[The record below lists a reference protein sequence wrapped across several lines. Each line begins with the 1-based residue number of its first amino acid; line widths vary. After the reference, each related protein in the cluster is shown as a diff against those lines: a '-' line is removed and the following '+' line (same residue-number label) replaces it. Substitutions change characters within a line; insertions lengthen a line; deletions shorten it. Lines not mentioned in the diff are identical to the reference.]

1 MQYENKILNF
11 HIYLYFPSN
20 IFKKFK
26 NIKIKGLTYYILTC
40 IISLVFTRNKS
51 KHTIQYARVAQWWS
65 TSLPRR
71 GSRVRSPS
79 RALMNKR
86 TIPNG
91 IVLLFSSPARA
102 RKFDV
107 YAPLRSAQAEVPRTS
122 CAVSRSHEKKNDTK
136 SVSFFFSSP
145 ARARKFDV
153 YAPLRSAQSEVPR
166 TSCAVSRFFYLQR
179 KP

>member
-71 GSRVRSPS
+71 GPRVRSPS
-79 RALMNKR
+79 RA
-86 TIPNG
+86 
-91 IVLLFSSPARA
+91 
-102 RKFDV
+102 
-107 YAPLRSAQAEVPRTS
+107 
-122 CAVSRSHEKKNDTK
+122 
-136 SVSFFFSSP
+136 FFFTFLGVFCVCTYIWKILKLKHFP
-145 ARARKFDV
+145 KKLIP
-153 YAPLRSAQSEVPR
+153 YIKIG
-166 TSCAVSRFFYLQR
+166 Y
-179 KP
+179 

>member
-79 RALMNKR
+79 RAYLNPYPSDNSGGFFLICLTTVSDISYYINSHTSSHLAYNYIHLHSFQTE
-86 TIPNG
+86 TIYNNS
-91 IVLLFSSPARA
+91 LW
-102 RKFDV
+102 
-107 YAPLRSAQAEVPRTS
+107 
-122 CAVSRSHEKKNDTK
+122 
-136 SVSFFFSSP
+136 
-145 ARARKFDV
+145 
-153 YAPLRSAQSEVPR
+153 
-166 TSCAVSRFFYLQR
+166 
-179 KP
+179 

>member
-79 RALMNKR
+79 RALLDNKKDFR
-86 TIPNG
+86 IGSPFLLSEKCEALLETQLLRSLGSISQSTK
-91 IVLLFSSPARA
+91 VLFGRARA
-102 RKFDV
+102 KV
-107 YAPLRSAQAEVPRTS
+107 QRTLWHP
-122 CAVSRSHEKKNDTK
+122 SRVTYG
-136 SVSFFFSSP
+136 
-145 ARARKFDV
+145 RA
-153 YAPLRSAQSEVPR
+153 YW
-166 TSCAVSRFFYLQR
+166 
-179 KP
+179 

>member
-79 RALMNKR
+79 RAW
-86 TIPNG
+86 
-91 IVLLFSSPARA
+91 
-102 RKFDV
+102 
-107 YAPLRSAQAEVPRTS
+107 
-122 CAVSRSHEKKNDTK
+122 KKNDTK

-153 YAPLRSAQSEVPR
+153 YAPLRSALLSNKF
-166 TSCAVSRFFYLQR
+166 CVSQYLCLIVQWVT
-179 KP
+179 

>member
-65 TSLPRR
+65 TSLPRGR
-71 GSRVRSPS
+71 GFDPRL
-79 RALMNKR
+79 ALCKTTKR
-86 TIPNG
+86 TSEWEVLFCHPGSAGHFSKPNCFTVWLRFLG
-91 IVLLFSSPARA
+91 TLKHPSVVSEQRSTG
-102 RKFDV
+102 
-107 YAPLRSAQAEVPRTS
+107 PL
-122 CAVSRSHEKKNDTK
+122 DTHL
-136 SVSFFFSSP
+136 
-145 ARARKFDV
+145 A
-153 YAPLRSAQSEVPR
+153 
-166 TSCAVSRFFYLQR
+166 
-179 KP
+179 

>member
-71 GSRVRSPS
+71 
-79 RALMNKR
+79 K
-86 TIPNG
+86 
-91 IVLLFSSPARA
+91 
-102 RKFDV
+102 
-107 YAPLRSAQAEVPRTS
+107 
-122 CAVSRSHEKKNDTK
+122 
-136 SVSFFFSSP
+136 SFFVIREVRGTSRNPTASQFGFDFSE
-145 ARARKFDV
+145 R
-153 YAPLRSAQSEVPR
+153 
-166 TSCAVSRFFYLQR
+166 
-179 KP
+179 

>member
-79 RALMNKR
+79 RAL
-86 TIPNG
+86 
-91 IVLLFSSPARA
+91 LF
-102 RKFDV
+102 
-107 YAPLRSAQAEVPRTS
+107 
-122 CAVSRSHEKKNDTK
+122 KKSNFG
-136 SVSFFFSSP
+136 FFFYIITQNQTAYMRLTHSINP
-145 ARARKFDV
+145 VKQYIF
-153 YAPLRSAQSEVPR
+153 
-166 TSCAVSRFFYLQR
+166 
-179 KP
+179 

>member
-65 TSLPRR
+65 TSLPRW

-79 RALMNKR
+79 RAL
-86 TIPNG
+86 
-91 IVLLFSSPARA
+91 LFF
-102 RKFDV
+102 K
-107 YAPLRSAQAEVPRTS
+107 
-122 CAVSRSHEKKNDTK
+122 
-136 SVSFFFSSP
+136 
-145 ARARKFDV
+145 
-153 YAPLRSAQSEVPR
+153 
-166 TSCAVSRFFYLQR
+166 R
-179 KP
+179 KPVHADFLFFVFNLFQDIMIAAKHT

>member
-79 RALMNKR
+79 RALDNKKGY
-86 TIPNG
+86 PSG
-91 IVLLFSSPARA
+91 YPFLLS
-102 RKFDV
+102 
-107 YAPLRSAQAEVPRTS
+107 RSARHFSKPNCFAVWVRFLGALKRPSVVPEP
-122 CAVSRSHEKKNDTK
+122 RSTG
-136 SVSFFFSSP
+136 P
-145 ARARKFDV
+145 CGTRLA
-153 YAPLRSAQSEVPR
+153 L
-166 TSCAVSRFFYLQR
+166 
-179 KP
+179 

>member
-65 TSLPRR
+65 ILNASVCPKCWKICPFSYVT
-71 GSRVRSPS
+71 
-79 RALMNKR
+79 AILM
-86 TIPNG
+86 ISSA
-91 IVLLFSSPARA
+91 FSTAY
-102 RKFDV
+102 F
-107 YAPLRSAQAEVPRTS
+107 
-122 CAVSRSHEKKNDTK
+122 
-136 SVSFFFSSP
+136 
-145 ARARKFDV
+145 
-153 YAPLRSAQSEVPR
+153 
-166 TSCAVSRFFYLQR
+166 
-179 KP
+179 

>member
-65 TSLPRR
+65 TSLPRTSEWEVLFCHP
-71 GSRVRSPS
+71 GSAGHFSKPNCFTVWLRFLGTLKRPSVVSEQRSTGP
-79 RALMNKR
+79 LD
-86 TIPNG
+86 
-91 IVLLFSSPARA
+91 FSER
-102 RKFDV
+102 
-107 YAPLRSAQAEVPRTS
+107 
-122 CAVSRSHEKKNDTK
+122 
-136 SVSFFFSSP
+136 
-145 ARARKFDV
+145 
-153 YAPLRSAQSEVPR
+153 
-166 TSCAVSRFFYLQR
+166 
-179 KP
+179 

>member
-1 MQYENKILNF
+1 M
-11 HIYLYFPSN
+11 
-20 IFKKFK
+20 
-26 NIKIKGLTYYILTC
+26 
-40 IISLVFTRNKS
+40 
-51 KHTIQYARVAQWWS
+51 AQRWS

-107 YAPLRSAQAEVPRTS
+107 YAPLRSAQ
-122 CAVSRSHEKKNDTK
+122 
-136 SVSFFFSSP
+136 
-145 ARARKFDV
+145 
-153 YAPLRSAQSEVPR
+153 SEVPR
-166 TSCAVSRFFYLQR
+166 TSCAVSHFFLIAIPASGRTVGDIIYRGLYFSKMMNGKVTGDFPILFSILLLYVTCHFHLLLLLFHPIHHFHTFLIMSCFQ
-179 KP
+179 PYDIPDGWLL

>member
-79 RALMNKR
+79 RALLFCKEVSIYLASFLLVLNFLWRQLEDKYFH
-86 TIPNG
+86 
-91 IVLLFSSPARA
+91 LLFLHLHLT
-102 RKFDV
+102 D
-107 YAPLRSAQAEVPRTS
+107 
-122 CAVSRSHEKKNDTK
+122 
-136 SVSFFFSSP
+136 
-145 ARARKFDV
+145 
-153 YAPLRSAQSEVPR
+153 
-166 TSCAVSRFFYLQR
+166 
-179 KP
+179 